1 MRRTETAPVLNAHSK
16 IAFTINEAARVSGL
30 SRSLLYIAI
39 GSGALRAKKCGRRT
53 LVLAPDLS
61 AWIEPVFWRVTLAG
75 TVRLATPIAFAAIG
89 EMVAER
95 AARSI
100 SASTPS

>member
-1 MRRTETAPVLNAHSK
+1 MRRTETAPVPNAHNK

-61 AWIEPVFWRVTLAG
+61 AWIERLPAFEVNAANRHVSTQRVA
-75 TVRLATPIAFAAIG
+75 AT
-89 EMVAER
+89 
-95 AARSI
+95 
-100 SASTPS
+100 